1 MKFIPSQMV
10 YFFQDRRA
18 LRNLRSLVR
27 FILLLC
33 SFIGL
38 YSVLFHVLMEM
49 EGQHYSWI
57 TGLYWTLTVMSTLG
71 FGDIT
76 FTSDLGKLFSLCVLM
91 SGIVFLLVMLP
102 FTFIQFFY
110 APFLE
115 AQTKSRAAR
124 ELPED
129 TSGHLIIIGSD
140 LVALSLATL
149 VKQYNYP
156 YCILVNEVN
165 HALDLVDQGYKAVV
179 GDSDNSETYR
189 MLRTDQASMVVV
201 LSDDMKNTNAAY
213 TIREVAADV
222 QVVANADSEE
232 SVDILQ
238 LAGSS
243 HVFQFM
249 RMLGEILAR
258 RTLGTG
264 SRHNVIGSISNLNIA
279 EAPAVDTPFVGRSVK
294 DSGLRSVIGMNLVGL
309 WEHGRL
315 VSARPETIIT
325 ARSIMI
331 LAGTEEQ
338 LKAYD
343 AHVGE
348 APPMVAPVLI
358 LGGGRVGQA
367 AANVLEQR
375 DIDYKIVEKNARLI
389 LNDSNYIH
397 GSASDID
404 VLKAAGIDKAP
415 SVFVTTHND
424 DLNIYL
430 TIYCRRLRPDIQ
442 IISRATLDRNVT
454 VMHKAGA
461 DLVMSYATMAANTI
475 INLLSPGKVMTLTE
489 GLNIFQVEVES
500 SLAGKTLL
508 ESDIRGETGCS
519 IIAVSR
525 GEEMEVNPDPKR
537 PLDKGASLL
546 VIGAAEDEER
556 FLEKYGS

>member
-1 MKFIPSQMV
+1 MKFLPSQLL
-10 YFFQDRRA
+10 YFFHDRRA
-18 LRNLRSLVR
+18 QRNLHSLLR

-33 SFIGL
+33 LFIGI

-57 TGLYWTLTVMSTLG
+57 TGVYWTLTVMSTLG

-76 FTSDLGKLFSLCVLM
+76 FMSDIGRVFSLCVLM

-115 AQTKSRAAR
+115 AQSKSRAAR
-124 ELPED
+124 ELPEETTD
-129 TSGHLIIIGSD
+129 HLIIIGSD
-140 LVALSLATL
+140 RVALSMASR
-149 VKQYNYP
+149 VRQFNYQ
-156 YCILVNEVN
+156 YCILVDEVN

-179 GDSDNSETYR
+179 GDSDNPETYSL
-189 MLRTDQASMVVV
+189 LRADQAAMVVL

-213 TIREVAADV
+213 TIREVAPDV
-222 QVVANADSEE
+222 QIVANADSEE

-249 RMLGEILAR
+249 NMLGEMLAR

-264 SRHNVIGSISNLNIA
+264 VRTNVIGNIKQLIIA
-279 EAPAVDTPFVGRSVK
+279 EAPAVGTPLVGRTIK
-294 DSGLRSVIGMNLVGL
+294 DCGLRDATGMNIAGL
-309 WEHGRL
+309 WERGRL
-315 VSARPETIIT
+315 VTARPDTIISAKT
-325 ARSIMI
+325 IMI
-331 LAGTEEQ
+331 LAGTDEQ

-343 AHVGE
+343 DFVGE
-348 APPMVAPVLI
+348 APPMEAPVLI
-358 LGGGRVGQA
+358 LGGGRVGQSA
-367 AANVLEQR
+367 AQLLETR
-375 DIDYKIVEKNARLI
+375 DIDYRIVEKNPQLI
-389 LNDSNYIH
+389 NDDTHYIL
-397 GSASDID
+397 GSASDLD
-404 VLKAAGIDKAP
+404 VLKAAGIDNAP

-442 IISRATLDRNVT
+442 IISRATFDRNIT
-454 VMHKAGA
+454 VLHKAGA
-461 DLVMSYATMAANTI
+461 DLVMSYATMTANTV

-489 GLNIFQVEVES
+489 GLNIFRVEVGS

-508 ESDIRGETGCS
+508 ESNIRKDTGCS

-525 GEEMEVNPDPKR
+525 GDDMDVNPDPTL
-537 PLDKGASLL
+537 PLDKGTSLL
-546 VIGAAEDEER
+546 AIGGVEEER
-556 FLEKYGS
+556 RFLDKYQA